1 MEKEKYGEILSVLPI
16 RLRSVMESQL
26 QEEPRLQEIRLRTGR
41 PAGVCRDGKE
51 VFLTET
57 GILTAADLQETMEF
71 VSRFSMYA
79 YEDELRQGYLTI
91 RGGHRVGIAGKVVL
105 QQGIIRSVRDI
116 SGIHIRI
123 ACAWKDCALPV
134 LPWIYERG
142 DLKNTL
148 ILSPPGKGKTTLL
161 RDLIRLV
168 SDGNHEGEGLSVSV
182 VDERGEIGAC
192 ERGVPQHD
200 LGMRTDV
207 LDGCPKVHGMRMML
221 RSMSPQVIAVDEI
234 GSMSDLE
241 AVMEICGCGCRILA
255 TAHAD
260 SLEHLVRKEGFS
272 RLYQHQLF
280 GRYLLLDEQKV
291 GKIRTVYDEKGER
304 MQS

>member
-1 MEKEKYGEILSVLPI
+1 MEKGKCGEILSVLPI
-16 RLRSVMESQL
+16 RLRSVMESWL

-41 PAGVCRDGKE
+41 QAGVCRDGKE

-105 QQGIIRSVRDI
+105 QQGEIRSIRDI

-123 ACAWKDCALPV
+123 ACDWKDCALPA
-134 LPWIYERG
+134 LPWIYEKG

-168 SDGNHEGEGLSVSV
+168 SDGNPSGAPLSVSV

-192 ERGVPQHD
+192 ERGVPQND

-207 LDGCPKVHGMRMML
+207 LDGCPKVYGMRMML
-221 RSMSPQVIAVDEI
+221 RSMTPQVIAVDEI

-260 SLEHLVRKEGFS
+260 SLEHLVRKDGFS
-272 RLYQHQLF
+272 WLYQQQLF
-280 GRYLLLDEQKV
+280 DRYLLLDKQRV
-291 GKIRTVYDEKGER
+291 GIIRAVYDEAGKK
-304 MQS
+304 MQR